1 MRFLNFIL
9 SLVICSFALSTVAF
23 ATNKSSL
30 LWHARKCNPAPSG
43 KLGAFDVLPGG
54 DPCIYHEGNMLLYIS
69 ASRSLYVC
77 ENGVAVKA
85 NLVSGGKGGTNKTR
99 LGDRKTPTGVYTLGT
114 PRPSANF
121 GIFIPIG
128 YPNEEDKRLKRTG
141 DHVGIHGPTRQ
152 HACDGAGNL
161 GSNWTNGCLA
171 YAADKQVY
179 DLSLWILARPDAYI
193 VLK

>member
-1 MRFLNFIL
+1 LFFYFRFLFFIGSLLLPNF
-9 SLVICSFALSTVAF
+9 AA
-23 ATNKSSL
+23 ATTKTNL
-30 LWHARKCNPAPSG
+30 LWHVRKCNPPLTG
-43 KLGAFDVLPGG
+43 KLGAIDVLPGG
-54 DPCIYHEGNMLLYIS
+54 DPCVYYTGNMLLYIS

-141 DHVGIHGPTRQ
+141 DHVGIHGPMRQ
-152 HACDGAGNL
+152 YACDGAGNI
-161 GSNWTNGCLA
+161 GRNWTNGCLA

-179 DLSLWILARPDAYI
+179 DLSLWLLARPDAYI